1 MAPVTAGPAQ
11 AAAPGLLRRLA
22 AMLYDALAL
31 FGVLVVATSLII
43 LPAGIVFDHQV
54 RSESPWFRLY
64 LLGIIVGYYAWP
76 WIKGGQTLGMRA
88 WRLRVV
94 RADGGGLRL
103 PDALLRLAAA
113 VLSWMVVGLG
123 FLWVLVDRDGL
134 AWHDRLSRTRL
145 VLLLPSKPKTST

>member
-1 MAPVTAGPAQ
+1 MAPVTAELAQ

-22 AMLYDALAL
+22 AMLYDALGL
-31 FGVLVVATSLII
+31 FGVLVAATSLIV
-43 LPAGIVFDHQV
+43 LPSSIALDHQV
-54 RSESPWFRLY
+54 RPESLWFRLY
-64 LLGIIVGYYAWP
+64 LLGIIVGYFAWP
-76 WIKGGQTLGMRA
+76 WIRGGQTLGMRA

-113 VLSWMVVGLG
+113 ALSWAAVGLG

-145 VLLLPSKPKTST
+145 VLLLPSKSKPST